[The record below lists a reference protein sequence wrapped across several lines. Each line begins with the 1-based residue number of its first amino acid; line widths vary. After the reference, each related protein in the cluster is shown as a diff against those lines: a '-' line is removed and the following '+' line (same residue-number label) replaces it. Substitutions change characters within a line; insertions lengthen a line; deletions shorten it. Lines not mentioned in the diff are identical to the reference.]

1 MNARSL
7 QRSFFS
13 TFNKKSK
20 DFNNRFNHKPY
31 LIGLKKVIVTDT
43 ANFTAIWKSL
53 VKLLCW
59 NILLKVYNERKNERA
74 FSGSERERE
83 RAFIGHE
90 RERERERA
98 SMNAN
103 VNANGTF

>member
-1 MNARSL
+1 MSSYYAGIY
-7 QRSFFS
+7 
-13 TFNKKSK
+13 
-20 DFNNRFNHKPY
+20 Y
-31 LIGLKKVIVTDT
+31 LKFI
-43 ANFTAIWKSL
+43 
-53 VKLLCW
+53 
-59 NILLKVYNERKNERA
+59 NERKNERA